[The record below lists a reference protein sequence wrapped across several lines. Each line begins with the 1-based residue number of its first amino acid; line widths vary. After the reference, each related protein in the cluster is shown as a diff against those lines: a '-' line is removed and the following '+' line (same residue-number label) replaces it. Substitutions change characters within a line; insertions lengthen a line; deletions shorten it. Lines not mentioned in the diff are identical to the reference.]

1 MASPQPY
8 HPFDALWEEETIVQR
23 AHGVIWKH
31 LTLLLQQKVTSVQ
44 AIISPED
51 GEASFLISMNE
62 GPGRQEEN
70 VSLIETLTEDTLGA
84 APWPLPLLGR
94 LPPLVGGMTPAPME
108 REERKQCLSS
118 PTMPVTCQK
127 HPALG
132 NSP

>member
-31 LTLLLQQKVTSVQ
+31 LTLLLQQKVASVQ

-70 VSLIETLTEDTLGA
+70 VSLIETNGGHPGSCSLAPATLRKATSSCRRDDTCSYGK
-84 APWPLPLLGR
+84 GR
-94 LPPLVGGMTPAPME
+94 KETVFIITNHASYMPKAS
-108 REERKQCLSS
+108 CLR
-118 PTMPVTCQK
+118 
-127 HPALG
+127 
-132 NSP
+132 